1 MSSARLV
8 CLLYLLKQQNQLAAR
23 ILMETTMNIASRL
36 TIEVSAIVTVLA
48 LVEWGSCWYII
59 R

>member
-1 MSSARLV
+1 VSSARLV
-8 CLLYLLKQQNQLAAR
+8 CLLYFLKQQNHPR

>member
-1 MSSARLV
+1 VSSARLV
-8 CLLYLLKQQNQLAAR
+8 CLLYLLKQQNHLAAR

>member
-1 MSSARLV
+1 
-8 CLLYLLKQQNQLAAR
+8 
-23 ILMETTMNIASRL
+23 MNIASRL

>member
-1 MSSARLV
+1 V
-8 CLLYLLKQQNQLAAR
+8 YLLKQQNHLAAR
-23 ILMETTMNIASRL
+23 ISMETTMNIASRL